1 MKREWT
7 HEELSLLASNLPAE
21 EISKL
26 IDRSVYSIYKKRE
39 RLNKKNSPKSTTP
52 PVVGDAPVTV
62 LKTANNEL
70 LLVIRKEI
78 KDKVEIKFV

>member
-1 MKREWT
+1 MKKEWT
-7 HEELSLLASNLPAE
+7 QEELALLASDLPVE

-26 IDRSVYSIYKKRE
+26 IDRSMYSIYKKRE
-39 RLNKKNSPKSTTP
+39 RLSKKDSPKSTTP